1 MAIRIGEAT
10 TYNTPEDYAVTPDDR
25 QSLVQTLG
33 GAVAMDNGTYV
44 AGDKYSFTALFSP
57 ANWALVKGYWT
68 NRTLVTIGL
77 PDGNG
82 LAGCR
87 VIVKSYTIGHVLF
100 PSHVKA
106 NIEIWRV

>member
-57 ANWALVKGYWT
+57 AKFLFIDS
-68 NRTLVTIGL
+68 TLPSIFSVTDSLSIL
-77 PDGNG
+77 I
-82 LAGCR
+82 L
-87 VIVKSYTIGHVLF
+87 
-100 PSHVKA
+100 
-106 NIEIWRV
+106 